1 VKQRRF
7 RAPFP
12 DFRGAKVSGGTA
24 VTHVSARAFRK
35 KTMSILILCDRAPEL
50 ETLLELAAAAA
61 PGPVRGFA
69 HPGAALDWCD
79 QHVPSL
85 VVVDFLLH
93 ACNGI
98 EVIRA
103 LRAKPALADT
113 PLLLMLPHGL
123 QTVTAAARKQGA
135 SDFLATPVD
144 PTEFDSRV
152 RNLLALATL
161 QLPACAADPHPGYA
175 APVWRDTADT
185 FAVPACVH

>member
-1 VKQRRF
+1 
-7 RAPFP
+7 
-12 DFRGAKVSGGTA
+12 
-24 VTHVSARAFRK
+24 
-35 KTMSILILCDRAPEL
+35 MSILILCDRAPEL
-50 ETLLELAAAAA
+50 EHLLALAAGIA

-79 QHVPSL
+79 LHVPSL

-93 ACNGI
+93 ACDGI

-103 LRAKPALADT
+103 LRAKPALAEV
-113 PLLLMLPHGL
+113 PLVLMLPHGL

-152 RNLLALATL
+152 RNLLALAAL
-161 QLPACAADPHPGYA
+161 RLPTGANAAATGYDA
-175 APVWRDTADT
+175 APVWRDRADT
-185 FAVPACVH
+185 FPVPACVH